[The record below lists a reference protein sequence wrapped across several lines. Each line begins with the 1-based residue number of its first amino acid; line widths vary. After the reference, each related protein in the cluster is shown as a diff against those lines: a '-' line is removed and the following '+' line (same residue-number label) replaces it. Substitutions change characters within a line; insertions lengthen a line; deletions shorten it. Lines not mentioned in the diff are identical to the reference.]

1 MKWLEIIELCTAGTG
16 KEAKE
21 AKWNYL
27 IKELSKSMKNIS
39 VTVFNHATLE
49 SDFSLHLYHHSEPI
63 EKSGSSL
70 ALHLVSELKNYAMV
84 NHSIWAETDT
94 NSENDF

>member
-1 MKWLEIIELCTAGTG
+1 MKWLEIIELRTAGSG
-16 KEAKE
+16 KKAEE

-27 IKELSKSMKNIS
+27 INELNKSMKKIS

-49 SDFSLHLYHHSEPI
+49 SDFSIHLFHHSEPI

-70 ALHLVSELKNYAMV
+70 ELHLVSELKNYAMV
-84 NHSIWAETDT
+84 NHSIWVEKDT
-94 NSENDF
+94 SSENDF